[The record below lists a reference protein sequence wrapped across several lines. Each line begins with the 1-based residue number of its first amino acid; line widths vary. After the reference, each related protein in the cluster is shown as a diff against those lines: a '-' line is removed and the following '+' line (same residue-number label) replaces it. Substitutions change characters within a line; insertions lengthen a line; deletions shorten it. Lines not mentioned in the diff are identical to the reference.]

1 MCIEERRGSGA
12 VGEEDVVQLLFRVW
26 RVLGGLGLG
35 RAICCISDVSHLES
49 QSLRLAKTTE
59 ETGQE
64 HTGNSSEG
72 RASGSSPVSQD
83 TLGLPPLPPPRPPR
97 PPPLPPRDIEGR
109 ALNVTAL
116 TLSKE
121 MRSLSG
127 QSGEISSRFEAD
139 CSCRACDTIRDRGLT
154 KYGFLRGELS
164 RF

>member
-72 RASGSSPVSQD
+72 RASGSSPVSQG

-109 ALNVTAL
+109 ALNVAAL
-116 TLSKE
+116 TLAKE
-121 MRSLSG
+121 IRSLSG
-127 QSGEISSRFEAD
+127 
-139 CSCRACDTIRDRGLT
+139 
-154 KYGFLRGELS
+154 
-164 RF
+164 